1 MGVFLSVNNI
11 SKSFAGVKAL
21 KKINLTL
28 NEGEVRCLVGEN
40 GCGKSTLIKIIS
52 GVYTPDEGSGEIVIG
67 GKSYQKL
74 TPNEAI
80 KNGIQVIY
88 QDFSI
93 FPNLSVA
100 ENIAL
105 NTLRTQKKKTVKW
118 NTLRKIAQAALDN
131 VGVKM
136 DLYEKV
142 EKLSVADKQL
152 VAICRAINQDAKLI
166 VLDEPTTALT
176 KKEVE
181 RLLDIIRE
189 LKSRGIAIIF
199 VTHKLDEVIEVSDTV
214 SIVRNGEN
222 VIDGPISEFDM
233 TKFSYYMTGKEI
245 VDVQFDQQL
254 KDGEEL
260 LRLEH
265 LTLKDGF
272 ADISFKL
279 NRGEIIA
286 VTGLLGSGRTELAQ
300 ALFGQYKTTGG
311 KLFVRGK
318 EVHFK
323 SINDAIK
330 AHIGYVPEDRNT
342 EGLFLTRSIADNIG
356 VTVLDRYKKPMNIID
371 RKKIKGVAD
380 EWVGKLRIKT
390 PDSNNVI
397 TTLSG
402 GNAQRVAIGKW
413 LANDPQILILNGPT
427 VGVDIGSKAE
437 IHKILR
443 EFANQGMGVIIISDD
458 LPEVLTNCNRVLVMK
473 HGRIVGEFNTSE
485 TNEAAL
491 AQILS

>member
-21 KKINLTL
+21 KKINLKL
-28 NEGEVRCLVGEN
+28 DEGEVRCLVGEN

-52 GVYTPDEGSGEIVIG
+52 GVYTPDEGSGEIVIS

-74 TPNEAI
+74 SPREAI

-93 FPNLSVA
+93 FPNLTVA

-105 NTLRTQKKKTVKW
+105 NTMRTQNKKVVRW
-118 NTLRKIAQAALDN
+118 GELRKIAQKALDN
-131 VGVKM
+131 VGVSM
-136 DLYEKV
+136 DLYTKV

-233 TKFSYYMTGKEI
+233 SKFSYYMTGKEI
-245 VDVQFDQQL
+245 VDVKFE
-254 KDGEEL
+254 KEYKGHEEL
-260 LRLEH
+260 LKLEN
-265 LTLKDGF
+265 LSVENGF
-272 ADISFKL
+272 ADVSFTL
-279 NRGEIIA
+279 YRGDIMA

-300 ALFGQYKTTGG
+300 ALFGQYKATSG
-311 KLFVRGK
+311 KMYVNGK

-330 AHIGYVPEDRNT
+330 AGIGYVPEDRNT
-342 EGLFLTRSIADNIG
+342 EGLFTDRSIADNIG
-356 VTVLDRYKKPMNIID
+356 VTVIDKYKNALNVVD
-371 RKKIKGVAD
+371 EKKVKEVAD
-380 EWVGKLRIKT
+380 EWVSKMRIKT
-390 PDSNNVI
+390 PDSNNIV

-402 GNAQRVAIGKW
+402 GNAQRVVLGKW

-427 VGVDIGSKAE
+427 VGVDIGSKSE
-437 IHKILR
+437 IHRLVR
-443 EFANQGMGVIIISDD
+443 ELANKGMGVIIISDD
-458 LPEVLTNCNRVLVMK
+458 IPEVMTNCNRVIVMK
-473 HGRIVGEFNTSE
+473 KGRIVGEFNTSE
-485 TNEAAL
+485 TNEDAL
-491 AQILS
+491 TKMLS

>member
-1 MGVFLSVNNI
+1 
-11 SKSFAGVKAL
+11 
-21 KKINLTL
+21 
-28 NEGEVRCLVGEN
+28 
-40 GCGKSTLIKIIS
+40 
-52 GVYTPDEGSGEIVIG
+52 
-67 GKSYQKL
+67 
-74 TPNEAI
+74 AI

-131 VGVKM
+131 IGVKM

-176 KKEVE
+176 KREVE

-254 KDGEEL
+254 KDG
-260 LRLEH
+260 
-265 LTLKDGF
+265 K
-272 ADISFKL
+272 SF
-279 NRGEIIA
+279 
-286 VTGLLGSGRTELAQ
+286 
-300 ALFGQYKTTGG
+300 
-311 KLFVRGK
+311 
-318 EVHFK
+318 
-323 SINDAIK
+323 
-330 AHIGYVPEDRNT
+330 
-342 EGLFLTRSIADNIG
+342 
-356 VTVLDRYKKPMNIID
+356 
-371 RKKIKGVAD
+371 
-380 EWVGKLRIKT
+380 
-390 PDSNNVI
+390 
-397 TTLSG
+397 
-402 GNAQRVAIGKW
+402 
-413 LANDPQILILNGPT
+413 
-427 VGVDIGSKAE
+427 
-437 IHKILR
+437 
-443 EFANQGMGVIIISDD
+443 
-458 LPEVLTNCNRVLVMK
+458 
-473 HGRIVGEFNTSE
+473 
-485 TNEAAL
+485 
-491 AQILS
+491 